1 MSKEVIK
8 KAVGRAAAEFIKDG
22 MHVGLGTGS
31 TTFYFIERM
40 IERVRE
46 GLKIRA
52 AASSLRS
59 LKQVQEGGIPLLD
72 INEIS
77 SLDITVDGADEIDP
91 QKRMIKGGGGA
102 LVREKIIAS
111 MSKELMIIVDES
123 KLVSK
128 LGKSKLPVEVIPF
141 AIQATLH
148 KMQKL
153 GYQGSFRLNQNKSLF
168 VTDNGNYIIDIHFR
182 HLCEQPEL
190 DHEALIHL
198 PGIVDT
204 GFFFNLAGKVV
215 VGFADG
221 QIAVRP

>member
-59 LKQVQEGGIPLLD
+59 LKQVQEGGIPILD

-91 QKRMIKGGGGA
+91 QKRMIKGGGG
-102 LVREKIIAS
+102 LWQRKKLTPVRTKKRII
-111 MSKELMIIVDES
+111 L
-123 KLVSK
+123 
-128 LGKSKLPVEVIPF
+128 F
-141 AIQATLH
+141 A
-148 KMQKL
+148 
-153 GYQGSFRLNQNKSLF
+153 G
-168 VTDNGNYIIDIHFR
+168 
-182 HLCEQPEL
+182 
-190 DHEALIHL
+190 
-198 PGIVDT
+198 
-204 GFFFNLAGKVV
+204 
-215 VGFADG
+215 
-221 QIAVRP
+221 